1 MSTVSTNAAPI
12 EPAAQNVPSAA
23 APGADPLSR
32 IESLLSP
39 PEVGLTYGTM
49 ERREGERVL
58 VRVGGELVHARRA
71 KGCLLEPQTGD
82 TVLVARSE
90 DGSFVLSVLV
100 GQSTESES
108 VVAVDG
114 DLTLRSRAGRVAIVG
129 NEGVSVTSGGEISVN
144 APTVTARTM
153 TATLFADTLSYLGR
167 KVDVHVDRVKMLGQT
182 LETAIDHVSSR
193 VKHSFRII
201 DEIERVKAKELHV
214 NAEATLNM
222 HGKNTLL
229 TAQKLVKLDGEQIT
243 IG

>member
-1 MSTVSTNAAPI
+1 MSNPFMNAPFT
-12 EPAAQNVPSAA
+12 EPVAQDVPSAA
-23 APGADPLSR
+23 AEDPLSK

-39 PEVGLTYGTM
+39 PEVQLTFGTM
-49 ERREGERVL
+49 ERREGSTLL
-58 VRVGGELVHARRA
+58 VRVGGDLQGARRA

-100 GQSTESES
+100 GRSAESEN

-114 DLTLRSRAGRVAIVG
+114 DLTLRSTNGRVAIVG
-129 NEGVSVTSGGEISVN
+129 DEGVSVTSGGEVSVN
-144 APTVTARTM
+144 APTLTARTM
-153 TATLFADTLSYLGR
+153 KATLFADTLSYIGR
-167 KVDVHVDRVKMLGQT
+167 TVDTHVDRVKMLGQS
-182 LETAIDHVSSR
+182 LETAIDQVSSR
-193 VKHSFRII
+193 VKHSFRVI

-229 TAQKLVKLDGEQIT
+229 TAEKLVKLDGEQIT